1 MLHLPGKR
9 AQTLTNPAVV
19 TAAAPN
25 PQQQV
30 PSVAILPSQAQ
41 QQQPT
46 QVLANELVVSAATSG
61 TATPSLVSP
70 VESPRRSIILQPPM
84 ADALQQAPS
93 FIFAQVGRK
102 LSIGLQSL

>member
-1 MLHLPGKR
+1 MLHLAGKR

-19 TAAAPN
+19 AAATSN

-30 PSVAILPSQAQ
+30 PTVAILPSQVQ
-41 QQQPT
+41 QQQ
-46 QVLANELVVSAATSG
+46 VAANELVVSAATSG

-102 LSIGLQSL
+102 WSNGIQSL